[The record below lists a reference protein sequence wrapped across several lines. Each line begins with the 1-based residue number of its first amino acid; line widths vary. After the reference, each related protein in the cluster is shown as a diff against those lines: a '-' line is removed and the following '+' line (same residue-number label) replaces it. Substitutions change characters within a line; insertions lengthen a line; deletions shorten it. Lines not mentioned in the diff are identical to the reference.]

1 MIDKANIQC
10 MGCSACVNIC
20 PKNAIMFSFENSFF
34 YNPTVDYEKC
44 VSCKKCVDV
53 CPAINFD
60 TCNFTNPKSY
70 AVYGNNNERK
80 CSSSGAVFPIIAK
93 YILSNGGYVC
103 GAAWD
108 KNWNVH
114 HILIDNE
121 KDLSKLRFSK
131 YVQSNP
137 ENIFSEIKK
146 LLEQGKTVLFSGT
159 PCQNAG
165 LLNFLNRNYDNLYTV
180 DLLCHGVPSP
190 KIWQDYLDVNCD
202 KKLIRDI
209 CFRNKENGWVTS
221 ENCFFDTN
229 CSFIDESNIKKPI
242 GLFYKAFISHKLSN
256 ETCLDCKFRKIP
268 RPADFTIGDFWNYAK
283 YDKNLNDNK
292 GLSILLCN
300 NKKALSFFETI
311 QDDFELSKKINFHN
325 HWEDIEIT
333 KKSRASFE
341 RKFLFDNYEK
351 YGVNKS
357 IEASIKEHYDIGLL
371 TQFNGMN
378 YGSSL
383 VSYAVNEIIKSMG
396 YTTLMIHKPYN
407 WDYPY
412 DDKNMSWRFAKK
424 HFHISRFFKR
434 EESCRELNK
443 IVDTFIVGSDTLWW
457 WADVSRTNYHYWL
470 DFVESDKKKIS
481 FCTSFAQEE
490 TDVPIEKQSQLKY
503 LYKRFDAL
511 SVREESGKNILKN
524 SYGFDSECF
533 IDPTFIVKKQIW
545 DDLAV
550 QSKLQEKDYIL
561 AYILDF
567 SKEKENYIKKVSN
580 LLNKKV
586 ILIGNP
592 KFHPK
597 TDLLTKKQY
606 EIEDFVY
613 LFKNSN
619 FVITDSFHGTCF
631 SVINKTNFLSLV
643 NARRGKGRYSVF
655 EKMNLSNRLI
665 FDISTVDESNILK
678 DVDFS
683 LVDEFINEKRSKAI
697 SWLNTKLSEDKII
710 PSETDLLYDFIKT
723 EIEFPFIKTF
733 FLQCKDAFYK
743 FIKRCIRFVLRR
755 KKKIILLF
763 FCFLFLFFLF
773 LFWGN

>member
-1 MIDKANIQC
+1 MIDKSNVKC

-20 PKNAIMFSFENSFF
+20 PRSAITFSFENSFF
-34 YNPTVDYEKC
+34 YNPLVDYDKC
-44 VSCKKCVDV
+44 ISCKKCIEV
-53 CPAINFD
+53 CPSINFD
-60 TCNFTNPKSY
+60 TSNFFNPISY
-70 AVYGNNNERK
+70 AVYGKDVERK
-80 CSSSGAVFPIIAK
+80 SSTSGAAFPIMAK

-103 GAAWD
+103 GVSWD
-108 KNWNVH
+108 KNWNAH
-114 HILIDNE
+114 HIIIDNE
-121 KDLSKLRFSK
+121 IDLYKLRFSK

-137 ENIFSEIKK
+137 ENVFSEIKK

-165 LLNFLNRNYDNLYTV
+165 LLNYLNKSYENLYTV

-190 KIWQDYLDVNCD
+190 KIWQDYLDTNCN
-202 KKLIRDI
+202 KKLIKDI
-209 CFRNKENGWVTS
+209 CFRNKENGWVTC

-229 CSFIDESNIKKPI
+229 CSFIDESSIKKPI

-256 ETCLDCKFRKIP
+256 ETCLDCQFRKIP

-283 YDKNLNDNK
+283 YDKKLNDNM

-300 NKKALSFFETI
+300 NKKALSFYETI

-341 RKFLFDNYEK
+341 RKFLFDNYVK

-357 IEASIKEHYDIGLL
+357 IELAIGKHYDVGLL

-383 VSYAVNEIIKSMG
+383 VSYAVNEILKSMG

-412 DDKNMSWRFAKK
+412 NDENMSWRFARK
-424 HFHISRFFKR
+424 HFHISRFFNR
-434 EESCRELNK
+434 DESCRELNK
-443 IVDTFIVGSDTLWW
+443 LVDTFIVGSDTLWW
-457 WADVSRTNYHYWL
+457 WADVSKTNYHYWL
-470 DFVESDKKKIS
+470 DFVEADKKKIA

-490 TDVPIEKQSQLKY
+490 TDVPIENQKQLKY
-503 LYKRFDAL
+503 LYSRFDGL
-511 SVREESGKNILKN
+511 SVREESGKTVLKN
-524 SYGFDSECF
+524 TYGMDSECF
-533 IDPTFIVKKQIW
+533 IDPTFIVKKQVW
-545 DDLAV
+545 DDLV
-550 QSKLQEKDYIL
+550 IQSKLVEKEYIL

-567 SKEKENYIKKVSN
+567 SKEKEQYIKQVSKI
-580 LLNKKV
+580 LNKRV

-597 TDLLTKKQY
+597 TDLLIKKQY

-613 LFKNSN
+613 LFNNSE

-631 SVINKTNFLSLV
+631 SVIYKKNFISLV
-643 NARRGKGRYSVF
+643 NARRGKGRYSIF
-655 EKMNLSNRLI
+655 DRMNLSQRLKY
-665 FDISTVDESNILK
+665 DYSTVDELLIK
-678 DVDFS
+678 TDVDFS
-683 LVDEFINEKRSKAI
+683 FVEDFVEEKKQSAI
-697 SWLNTKLSEDKII
+697 SWLKLKMSEEKKILD
-710 PSETDLLYDFIKT
+710 TDLLFDYVKT
-723 EIEFPFIKTF
+723 EFENFPILKLIITQANKY
-733 FLQCKDAFYK
+733 FLN
-743 FIKRCIRFVLRR
+743 FIKRCIRFFLKR
-755 KKKIILLF
+755 KKKVIFSFFILIVLILIYIIL
-763 FCFLFLFFLF
+763 
-773 LFWGN
+773 